1 MDPAKIQVLRRSAMK
16 VRDAMTERIAKAQPE
31 TTLEEIAMMMKTE
44 NTGAIPVV
52 EEDELIGIVTDR
64 DLVMRCIAE
73 GGDPTD
79 MTAEDIVSEE
89 VETINPD
96 SDIEEALQLMSQK
109 QIRRLPVVDNGE
121 LIGMISIGDIAVKQG
136 DQEESGRALK
146 DVSQGVKNSRVA
158 RPQPMRRTEV
168 ATRGAT
174 EHTGTG
180 GQQGISNHPASEE
193 VERQNR
199 VIPFRQEAN
208 TLPRGQKKSGKP
220 KAS

>member
-1 MDPAKIQVLRRSAMK
+1 MK
-16 VRDAMTERIAKAQPE
+16 VRDVMTDRIAKAQPE

-52 EEDELIGIVTDR
+52 DEDELIGIVTDR
-64 DLVMRCIAE
+64 DIVMRCVAE
-73 GGDPTD
+73 GGDASE

-89 VETINPD
+89 VETIDPD
-96 SDIEEALQLMSQK
+96 SDVEEALELMSQK
-109 QIRRLPVVDNGE
+109 QIRRLPVVDSGE
-121 LIGMISIGDIAVKQG
+121 LIGMLSIGDIAVKQG

-146 DVSQGVKNSRVA
+146 DVSQGVKNSRMA
-158 RPQPMRRTEV
+158 QAEPMRREHA

-174 EHTGTG
+174 EDREEG
-180 GQQGISNHPASEE
+180 GQQGIPNRNASEE
-193 VERQNR
+193 IRRQNR

-208 TLPRGQKKSGKP
+208 TPPRRPKKSGNT